1 MTIPN
6 TLRRTLLT
14 GLTLLTSTVA
24 FSQAPAPTLLDDF
37 NRADSPTVG
46 AGWVETETTT
56 GTGAA
61 IVSNQLKLSSGV
73 LGKDFVSRDVSGR
86 YSPVLRQNADQL
98 TWLFNMQQSRP
109 NPSGFGPNNYGAAF
123 VLAGSAADF
132 TTGNGYAVVYGN
144 ASQPDSL
151 KLVRYTGGLVGP
163 TNLRTLAAVSVPAAT
178 GATTGP
184 AHTVRVLYAPDEDN
198 WTLEVS
204 ANTTSFDDPTTATYA
219 RIGVRKDSSLA
230 TTALPWVGCFWN
242 HATTAAENAIFDN
255 IYVTAPCTLG
265 PAPTQ
270 GATAAVTSNLTSSGV
285 TLSWTAGN
293 GTGRVVVVRPASAAA
308 TAPTDGSVYNG
319 NANFGSGS
327 GLGTGGFVVYAG
339 TGTTVNVTN
348 LQPNTAY
355 AYQVYELLGTG
366 CTTNY
371 LQATPATGTFTTAP
385 CVLAASPTVAT
396 SNGTATAAGRTS
408 ATFGWTPGNGANTL
422 VVVQPT
428 GPVGAF
434 PANATGYTASTSYGG
449 GSALGGGAFV
459 VYAGPSTTT
468 SVTVTNLVPGT
479 QYRVTV
485 FGYNGA
491 GCSANYM
498 TSFFATVVY
507 GVPVPPVGTLLPFRG
522 NIHAHSSYSDG
533 NQDGLAVTPLQDFQ
547 YAAAS
552 LHSDFLGISEH
563 NHAGAGMSLPN
574 YARGLTQADQATTSS
589 FVALYGM
596 EWGVISGGGHVVVY
610 GVNQL
615 LGWEPG
621 NYDVLTPRND
631 YQALFREV
639 NRRPGAFATLAHPN
653 RTDYGNLAGT
663 ALSPRADSAIVGTVL
678 RSGPATSTNTNYT
691 NPSRGSYTP
700 YFQTLLAKGYHAGIT
715 IDHDNHNTTFLR
727 TAQSRL
733 VVLAPALTK
742 ADIMDALRQRH
753 FYASDDWNAEV
764 TFTLNSQP
772 MGSIYADQVPASMS
786 VSVSDADNE
795 PVSSVQVLRGVPGSG
810 GKPVVVATAA
820 AGATALSYVD
830 PQGVNTT
837 AYYYAV
843 VAQADGDSI
852 VTSPIWYTRRIITA
866 TTPGVEEVALTV
878 FPNPTAGTAT
888 LSYFLPVASAV
899 RAEVMDA
906 LGRRVEVLATGE
918 QQVAGPHTL
927 TVPALAP
934 GLYTVRVE
942 YGSGTAYR
950 KLVVN

>member
-1 MTIPN
+1 MIPTL
-6 TLRRTLLT
+6 TLRRWLVSGLALLAPAAV
-14 GLTLLTSTVA
+14 LA
-24 FSQAPAPTLLDDF
+24 QAPAPTLLDDF
-37 NRADSPTVG
+37 NRPDSPTVG
-46 AGWVETETTT
+46 AGWLETETTA

-61 IVSNQLKLSSGV
+61 LVSNQLKLSSGV
-73 LGKDFVSRDVSGR
+73 LGKDYVSRDVSGR

-98 TWLFNMQQSRP
+98 TWLFNLQQSRP

-144 ASQPDSL
+144 SGAPDSL
-151 KLVRYTGGLVGP
+151 KLVRYTGGLIGP
-163 TNLRTLAAVSVPAAT
+163 ASLRTLAAVSVPVAA

-204 ANTTSFDDPTTATYA
+204 ANTATFDDPTTATFV
-219 RIGVRKDSSLA
+219 RIGVRKDSALA
-230 TTALPWVGCFWN
+230 TTPLPWVGCFWN
-242 HATTAAENAIFDN
+242 HATTAAENAVFDN

-265 PAPTQ
+265 PEPTQ
-270 GATAAVTSNLTSSGV
+270 GATAPVATNLTTTGA
-285 TLSWTAGN
+285 TLSWTAGT
-293 GTGRVVVVRPASAAA
+293 GTGRIVVVRPASVAAA
-308 TAPTDGSVYNG
+308 APTDGSVYNG
-319 NANFGSGS
+319 NAAFGSGS
-327 GLGTGGFVVYAG
+327 ALGAGRYVVYAG
-339 TGTTVNVTN
+339 TGTAVTVTN
-348 LQPNTAY
+348 LQPNTPY

-371 LQATPATGTFTTAP
+371 LAATPASGTFTTAP
-385 CVLAASPTVAT
+385 CVLAAFPTQNPTAAT
-396 SNGTATAAGRTS
+396 AAAAGRTA
-408 ATFGWTPGNGANTL
+408 ATFGWTPGSGANHL
-422 VVVQPT
+422 VVVRPRSSAL
-428 GPVGAF
+428 GL
-434 PANATGYTASTSYGG
+434 PASGTGYTANAAYGG
-449 GSALGGGAFV
+449 GSALGSGYV
-459 VYAGPSTTT
+459 VYAGTGAT

-479 QYRVTV
+479 TYSVEV
-485 FGYNGA
+485 FTYNGT
-491 GCSANYM
+491 GCSAAYT
-498 TSFFATVVY
+498 TSFFATTTY
-507 GVPVPPVGTLLPFRG
+507 TVPVPPVGTLLPFRG

-563 NHAGAGMSLPN
+563 NHAQAGMSLPN
-574 YARGLTQADQATTSS
+574 YARGLAQADQATTGS

-631 YQALFREV
+631 YQALFREI
-639 NRRPGAFATLAHPN
+639 NRRPGAFGTLAHPS

-663 ALSPRADSAIVGTVL
+663 AFSPRADSAIVGTVL
-678 RSGPATSTNTNYT
+678 RSGPATSTNTSYT

-727 TAQSRL
+727 TTQARL
-733 VVLAPALTK
+733 VVLAPARTK

-764 TFTLNSQP
+764 SFTLNSQP
-772 MGSIYADQVPASMS
+772 MGSIYADQAPASMS
-786 VSVSDADNE
+786 VSVGDADNE
-795 PVSSVQVLRGVPGSG
+795 PVSSVQVLRGMPGSG
-810 GKPVVVATAA
+810 AKPVVVATAA

-830 PQGVNTT
+830 PQGVSTT

-866 TTPGVEEVALTV
+866 TTPGAEEVALAV

-888 LSYFLPVASAV
+888 LSYYLPAASAV
-899 RAEVMDA
+899 RADIVDA
-906 LGRRVEVLATGE
+906 IGRKVVSLATGQ

-927 TVPALAP
+927 AVPAMTP
-934 GLYTVRVE
+934 GLYTVQLTYNV
-942 YGSGTAYR
+942 GTAHR
-950 KLVVN
+950 KLIVE

>member
-1 MTIPN
+1 MIASL
-6 TLRRTLLT
+6 TLRRWLL
-14 GLTLLTSTVA
+14 GSLSLLAPATVLA
-24 FSQAPAPTLLDDF
+24 QGQAPTLLDDF
-37 NRADSPTVG
+37 NRPDSPTVG
-46 AGWVETETTT
+46 AGWQETETTA
-56 GTGAA
+56 GSGAA

-73 LGKDFVSRDVSGR
+73 LGKDYVARDVSSR

-109 NPSGFGPNNYGAAF
+109 NPSGFAPNNYGVAF

-144 ASQPDSL
+144 SSQPDSL
-151 KLVRYTGGLVGP
+151 KLVRYTGGLTGP
-163 TNLRTLAAVSVPAAT
+163 ATLRTLAAVSVPVAA
-178 GATTGP
+178 GALTGP

-204 ANTTSFDDPTTATYA
+204 ANTTTFDDPTTATFV
-219 RIGVRKDSSLA
+219 RIGVRKDSAFA

-242 HATTAAENAIFDN
+242 HATTAAENAVFDN

-265 PAPTQ
+265 PEPTQ
-270 GATAAVTSNLTSSGV
+270 GATAPVASNLTTTGA

-293 GTGRVVVVRPASAAA
+293 GTGRIVVVRPASIAAA
-308 TAPTDGSVYNG
+308 APTDGSVYNG
-319 NANFGSGS
+319 NAAFGSGS
-327 GLGTGGFVVYAG
+327 ALGTGRYVVYAG
-339 TGTTVNVTN
+339 TGTTVTLTN
-348 LQPNTAY
+348 LQPNTPY

-371 LQATPATGTFTTAP
+371 LQATPVSGTFTTAP
-385 CVLAASPTVAT
+385 CVLAAFPTQNPTAAT
-396 SNGTATAAGRTS
+396 AVAAGRTA
-408 ATFGWTPGNGANTL
+408 ATFGWTPGSGTNHL
-422 VVVQPT
+422 VVVRPRSS
-428 GPVGAF
+428 ALAL
-434 PANATGYTASTSYGG
+434 PASGTGYTANAAYGG
-449 GSALGGGAFV
+449 GSALGSGYV
-459 VYAGPSTTT
+459 VYAGTGAT

-479 QYRVTV
+479 TYSVEV
-485 FGYNGA
+485 FTYNGT
-491 GCSANYM
+491 GCSAAYT
-498 TSFFATVVY
+498 TSFFANTTY
-507 GVPVPPVGTLLPFRG
+507 AVPVPPVGTLLPFRG

-563 NHAGAGMSLPN
+563 NHAQAGMSLPN
-574 YARGLTQADQATTSS
+574 YARGLQQADQATTSS

-631 YQALFREV
+631 YQALFREI

-663 ALSPRADSAIVGTVL
+663 TFSPRADSAIVGTVL
-678 RSGPATSTNTNYT
+678 RSGPATSTNTTYT

-772 MGSIYADQVPASMS
+772 MGSIYADQAPASMN

-795 PVSSVQVLRGVPGSG
+795 PVSSVQLLRGVPGNG
-810 GKPVVVATAA
+810 AKPVVVATAV

-866 TTPGVEEVALTV
+866 TTPGAEEVALAV
-878 FPNPTAGTAT
+878 YPNPTAGTAT
-888 LSYFLPVASAV
+888 LSYFLPVSSAV
-899 RAEVMDA
+899 SAEVVDA
-906 LGRRVEVLATGE
+906 VGRRVVSLVAGE
-918 QQVAGPHTL
+918 RQVAGPHAL
-927 TVPALAP
+927 TVPALVP
-934 GLYTVRVE
+934 GLYTVRLMHE
-942 YGSGTAYR
+942 GGTAYR
-950 KLVVN
+950 KLVVQ